1 MIDLIFSAVLFTG
14 GIWME
19 DTKTID
25 KGLENAEIEW
35 TKLTTID
42 GEKGILMYGGY
53 TIDDIIAHKASVEEI
68 QYLFLYGELPTQNQL
83 QAFRH
88 DVEAGYKL
96 PDYVIDIIRK
106 LPRESDAVAM
116 QMAAFASMAA
126 AEVSF
131 KWNKET
137 DKVVAA
143 NAIGRMSAVTANVYR
158 HIMGLPPANPK
169 PSNSFVESFLKATF
183 GKELSREEIDAMN
196 SALILYTDHEVPA
209 STTAGL
215 VAVSTLSD
223 MYSGVTAALAAL
235 KGPLH
240 GGAAEAS
247 IAQFK
252 EIGDEKNVRNW
263 FDKNIT
269 TGNKR
274 LMGFG
279 HRVYKTYDPRA
290 RIFKKYAESLVKNSK
305 EAEKLF
311 KVAAALEELGI
322 EKYGAKKIFPNTD
335 YFSGIVYLSMGFPL
349 QNNIYTALFALSRI
363 TGWTAHFIEYDEEEE
378 RLIRPRAVYVGKGL
392 RDFTPITAR

>member
-1 MIDLIFSAVLFTG
+1 
-14 GIWME
+14 
-19 DTKTID
+19 
-25 KGLENAEIEW
+25 
-35 TKLTTID
+35 
-42 GEKGILMYGGY
+42 
-53 TIDDIIAHKASVEEI
+53 
-68 QYLFLYGELPTQNQL
+68 
-83 QAFRH
+83 
-88 DVEAGYKL
+88 
-96 PDYVIDIIRK
+96 
-106 LPRESDAVAM
+106 
-116 QMAAFASMAA
+116 
-126 AEVSF
+126 
-131 KWNKET
+131 
-137 DKVVAA
+137 
-143 NAIGRMSAVTANVYR
+143 
-158 HIMGLPPANPK
+158 
-169 PSNSFVESFLKATF
+169 
-183 GKELSREEIDAMN
+183 
-196 SALILYTDHEVPA
+196 
-209 STTAGL
+209 
-215 VAVSTLSD
+215 

-290 RIFKKYAESLVKNSK
+290 RIFKKYAESLVKNSR

-311 KVAAALEELGI
+311 KVATALEELGI

-363 TGWTAHFIEYDEEEE
+363 TGWVAHFIEYDEEEE

>member
-1 MIDLIFSAVLFTG
+1 MLISLLLLLFKATC
-14 GIWME
+14 M
-19 DTKTID
+19 DDVKNID

-35 TKLTTID
+35 TRLTTID
-42 GEKGILMYGGY
+42 GEKGILMYDGY
-53 TIDDIIAHKASVEEI
+53 SIDDIIEHNASVEEI
-68 QYLFLYGELPTQNQL
+68 QYLFIYGELPTTKQL
-83 QAFRH
+83 EAFRH
-88 DVEAGYKL
+88 DVEAGHDL
-96 PDYVIDIIRK
+96 PDYVIDIIWK
-106 LPRESDAVAM
+106 LPRKSDAVAM

-126 AEVSF
+126 TEVGF
-131 KWNKET
+131 RWNKET
-137 DKVVAA
+137 DKIIAA

-158 HIMGLPPANPK
+158 HIMGLLPENPR
-169 PSNSFVESFLKATF
+169 PSSSFVESFLRAAF
-183 GKELSREEIDAMN
+183 GKDLSREEVEAMN

-223 MYSGVTAALAAL
+223 IYSGVTAALAAL

-252 EIGDEKNVRNW
+252 EIGDEKNVKNW
-263 FDKNIT
+263 FNTNIS

-290 RIFKKYAESLVKNSK
+290 RIFRRYAEKLVKNSK

-311 KVAAALEELGI
+311 KIATALEQIGI
-322 EKYGAKKIFPNTD
+322 EKYGPKKIFPNTD
-335 YFSGIVYLSMGFPL
+335 YYSGIVYLSLGFPL
-349 QNNIYTALFALSRI
+349 HNNIYTALFALSRL
-363 TGWTAHFIEYDEEEE
+363 TGWVAHFIEYDEEEE
-378 RLIRPRAVYVGKGL
+378 RLIRPRAVYVGHEL
-392 RDFTPITAR
+392 RNFTPLNAR